1 MTLRDPSTPSH
12 NGKISQ
18 SLYNHSTMT
27 QTIYIGA
34 DHAGWELKEELE
46 ITLKEEG
53 YNVVDMGNQSLVK
66 DDDYPRFGH
75 AVAKRVVTD
84 EGSHGIVICG
94 SAQGIC
100 IVANKVR
107 GARAATGYSE
117 DAAKSARSDDNS
129 NILCLPGRHVTFKE
143 AKKIV
148 DMWLGTAF
156 SGEERHVRRLKEVEE
171 IESQEF
177 AT

>member
-1 MTLRDPSTPSH
+1 MNKR
-12 NGKISQ
+12 
-18 SLYNHSTMT
+18 
-27 QTIYIGA
+27 TIYIGA
-34 DHAGWELKEELE
+34 DHAGWELKEALE
-46 ITLKEEG
+46 GYLTDKA

-94 SAQGIC
+94 NAQGIC

-107 GARAATGYSE
+107 GARAATGF
-117 DAAKSARSDDNS
+117 DTQVAKSAREDDNS
-129 NILCLPGRHVTFKE
+129 NILCLPGRHIALPE

-148 DMWLGTAF
+148 DMWLDTEF
-156 SGEERHVRRLKEVEE
+156 SGEERHVRRLKEIED

-177 AT
+177 GS